1 MVSGIDVLSNTPKA
15 RIRLLAHATLVI
27 TAVAMAT
34 WVAGCASPAY
44 YWQATSGH
52 LALMH
57 ARQPVDATIERGD
70 ESAEVIDKLRLS
82 KEIKAFAVTD
92 LGLPDN
98 NSYEAYVR
106 TGREA
111 VVWNVIGAP
120 EFSLQARQWC
130 FPVAG
135 CVPYRGYFD
144 QEGAR
149 RFAEKLAG
157 RNLDVTVSPAIA
169 YSTLGWF
176 KDPLLDTMWRRSD
189 VQFAAYIFHEIAHQA
204 LYVRDDARFNESYAS
219 FVEDIGVER
228 WLAQRGERKA
238 LERWQSLSA
247 AGAEFNALLGGT
259 RDRLQDIYASART
272 PEAMRSEK
280 RAAFEHLE
288 SEYNTLRDRQWNGQ
302 DYFGGW
308 FSQPPN
314 NARFALLDTYQ
325 GGTCAFAALYDEA
338 GGDMA
343 AFHRLAQEKSRL
355 PAVQRRRWLEQDCPA
370 PEIAPVGEL

>member
-1 MVSGIDVLSNTPKA
+1 MLSNTPTA
-15 RIRLLAHATLVI
+15 RTRLLAHAALVTI
-27 TAVAMAT
+27 AVAMTT
-34 WVAGCASPAY
+34 WIAGCASPAY
-44 YWQATSGH
+44 YWQAASGH

-82 KEIKAFAVTD
+82 KQIKAFATTN
-92 LGLPDN
+92 LGLPEND
-98 NSYEAYVR
+98 SYEAFVH
-106 TGREA
+106 TGRDA
-111 VVWNVIGAP
+111 VVWNVIAAP
-120 EFSLQARQWC
+120 EFSLKPREWC

-144 QEGAR
+144 EAAAR

-157 RNLDVTVSPAIA
+157 RDLEVTVSPAIA

-176 KDPLLDTMWRRSD
+176 DDPLLDTMWRQSEA
-189 VQFAAYIFHEIAHQA
+189 QFAAYIFHEIAHQA

-219 FVEDIGVER
+219 FVEDVGVER
-228 WLAQRGERKA
+228 WLVHKGEREA
-238 LERWQSLSA
+238 LEQWQSLSTA
-247 AGAEFNALLGGT
+247 SAEFNTLLEGT
-259 RDRLQDIYASART
+259 RDRLETIYASART
-272 PEAMRSEK
+272 PQAMRAEK
-280 RAAFEHLE
+280 QEAFERLQT
-288 SEYNTLRDRQWNGQ
+288 EYRTLRERQWNGR
-302 DYFGGW
+302 DYFGEW

-343 AFHRLAQEKSRL
+343 VFHRLAQEKSRL
-355 PAVQRRRWLEQDCPA
+355 PEAQRRQWLEQDCPA